1 MLIYSFCIVECEKF
15 SYFHFYLNMSAIENI
30 VISMENATERRKHI
44 TKQFESKK
52 LSFSFFNAYTYHS
65 INQSINQSIKL
76 HIT

>member
-44 TKQFESKK
+44 TKQFESKNFH
-52 LSFSFFNAYTYHS
+52 LVSLMRTL

>member
-1 MLIYSFCIVECEKF
+1 
-15 SYFHFYLNMSAIENI
+15 MSAIENI

-52 LSFSFFNAYTYHS
+52 LSFSFFNAYTY
-65 INQSINQSIKL
+65 QSINQSIKL

>member
-1 MLIYSFCIVECEKF
+1 MLIYSFRIVECKKF

-52 LSFSFFNAYTYHS
+52 LSFSFFNAYTYQS
-65 INQSINQSIKL
+65 INQSINQLIN
-76 HIT
+76 